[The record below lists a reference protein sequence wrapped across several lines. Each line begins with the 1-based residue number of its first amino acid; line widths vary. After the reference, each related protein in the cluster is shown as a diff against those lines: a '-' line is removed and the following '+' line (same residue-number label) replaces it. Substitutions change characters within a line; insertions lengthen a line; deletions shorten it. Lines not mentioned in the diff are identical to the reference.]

1 MSIEQA
7 YNTNAK
13 KALLLTAEDPAP
25 FTTIKGTSNLLFTFP
40 HNEILLPKG
49 LESCLGTDED
59 WFAKAH
65 EARDLYMSKIFE
77 IMRERF
83 PEATLHKGN
92 FSRLVADINAH
103 PDDAIKR
110 TSSEWEHLLI
120 PQNQHEK
127 CGAEQALRRMNE
139 IYYPYHQAQK
149 SLVNEI
155 RADHDGIIVLDMH
168 SFSPT
173 WQNTPRAEEIGTI
186 RAHKTDLSKALESFL
201 KSQNDYSYVSG
212 KPYRVADRAK
222 NAARYIEA
230 ECDLQYLGIEIR
242 NDLISTPKGQNQ
254 FIDFIE
260 KGIDHIRSLE
270 HTDPHAYLRATA
282 KASLASP
289 LPPRPK
295 SDTLAYT
302 PYTQRD
308 EKQIPWNSLDNNLP
322 TPHA

>member
-1 MSIEQA
+1 MGIEQA

-49 LESCLGTDED
+49 VEDCLGTDKD

-65 EARDLYMSKIFE
+65 EARDLYMANIFE

-92 FSRLVADINAH
+92 YSRLVADINAH
-103 PDDAIKR
+103 PDEAIKR
-110 TSSEWEHLLI
+110 TSSEWDNIII
-120 PQNQHEK
+120 PKNQHEE
-127 CGAEQALRRMNE
+127 CCEEQASRRMNE

-149 SLVNEI
+149 AIINEI
-155 RADHDGIIVLDMH
+155 RAAHDGIIVLDMH

-173 WQNTPRAEEIGTI
+173 WKNNPRTEEIGTI

-201 KSQNDYSYVSG
+201 KNQNDYSYVSG
-212 KPYRVADRAK
+212 KPYRVADREK

-242 NDLISTPKGQNQ
+242 NDLISTQEGQNK

-260 KGIDHIRSLE
+260 KSVDHIRSLE
-270 HTDPHAYLRATA
+270 HTDPHAYLRATE
-282 KASLASP
+282 KASLVSP

-295 SDTLAYT
+295 PDTTDHA
-302 PYTQRD
+302 PYTQRVG
-308 EKQIPWNSLDNNLP
+308 KKMPWNSEDHTLP
-322 TPHA
+322 TLNA